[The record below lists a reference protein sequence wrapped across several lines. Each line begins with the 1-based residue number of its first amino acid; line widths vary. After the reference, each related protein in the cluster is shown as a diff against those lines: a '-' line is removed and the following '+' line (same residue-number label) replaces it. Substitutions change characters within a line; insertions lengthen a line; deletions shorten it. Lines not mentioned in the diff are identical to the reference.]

1 MGCAACLAC
10 AQRIKRGIA
19 QNEKQKEIAH
29 KHQNNVGE
37 LIGFSSELIVFYN
50 NKMYYVYDENLKEI
64 SHKHENNL
72 SQFKNVVGRT
82 ITFTNGKMLYVYDE
96 KLKEISHKWL

>member
-1 MGCAACLAC
+1 MCMTKNK
-10 AQRIKRGIA
+10 KRLHI
-19 QNEKQKEIAH
+19 N
-29 KHQNNVGE
+29 
-37 LIGFSSELIVFYN
+37 FSSELIVFYN

>member
-1 MGCAACLAC
+1 MPISNVELKN
-10 AQRIKRGIA
+10 RMYYVYD
-19 QNEKQKEIAH
+19 EKQKEIAH

-82 ITFTNGKMLYVYDE
+82 
-96 KLKEISHKWL
+96 

>member
-1 MGCAACLAC
+1 
-10 AQRIKRGIA
+10 
-19 QNEKQKEIAH
+19 
-29 KHQNNVGE
+29 
-37 LIGFSSELIVFYN
+37 
-50 NKMYYVYDENLKEI
+50 MYYVYDENLKEI